1 MGNGVDSVQN
11 VITVVVQTGR
21 GTDTFTFA
29 KTTKISDVV
38 TEVRTHFELTGEGT
52 FMLVRKSDNS
62 TLTPV
67 ERPLVS
73 FHLEEG
79 ETLVLTGGG
88 RNV

>member
-1 MGNGVDSVQN
+1 MGSKVDPAQDDIS
-11 VITVVVQTGR
+11 VVVQTGR
-21 GTDTFTFA
+21 GTDTFSFG
-29 KTTKISDVV
+29 KTTKVSEVIVH
-38 TEVRTHFELTGEGT
+38 VRTHFELTGEGT

-62 TLTPV
+62 TLSPV

-73 FHLEEG
+73 FGLEEG